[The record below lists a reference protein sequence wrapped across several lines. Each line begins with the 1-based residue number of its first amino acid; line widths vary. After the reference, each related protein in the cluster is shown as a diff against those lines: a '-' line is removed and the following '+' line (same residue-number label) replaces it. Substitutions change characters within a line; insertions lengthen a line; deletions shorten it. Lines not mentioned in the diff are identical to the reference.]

1 MRTIIID
8 DERPSLELL
17 KRIISKNENLEIVGE
32 FMDGQ
37 EALEQMDILL
47 PDVVFADIEMPY
59 LNGIDFAARIKEKDD
74 TQVVFVTAYEHY
86 ALEAFEVNA
95 VNYIMKPITME
106 SLNIT
111 VKRLLKYYKPPKNLW
126 EQRKKNKI
134 LSLGGLQIYG
144 EKEGELV
151 KWPTLKTKELFA
163 YFLCERDRELDKWQL
178 CDILWP
184 DAVPEKAIHS
194 LHSTMNRMKSAL
206 KAGGIKTTIQCNKGK
221 YFIDLQ
227 SLLWDAEEMII
238 YLNSN
243 QEITSKNILTFEKVL
258 NLYQGE
264 LFESEGY
271 IWAIEQSEKIKRN
284 YLEGRKK
291 LAEYYMVCK
300 NYYQAEKHFE
310 KIIKIEP
317 TNEDSVVRLMWL
329 YCLTGNKMQ
338 IIYCYKRLEEYLRK
352 ELHIDPKD
360 STKKFYREFLTNLQ
374 KL

>member
-59 LNGIDFAARIKEKDD
+59 LNGINFAAKIKEKED
-74 TQVVFVTAYEHY
+74 TQIVFVTAYEHY

-95 VNYIMKPITME
+95 VNYILKPITEE

-111 VKRLLKYYKPPKNLW
+111 VERLLKYYKPPKYLW
-126 EQRKKNKI
+126 EQRKQNKI
-134 LSLGGLQIYG
+134 LSLGIFQIYG
-144 EKEGELV
+144 EKEGELI

-163 YFLCERDRELDKWQL
+163 YFLCERERELDKWQL

-184 DAVPEKAIHS
+184 DALPEKAIHS
-194 LHSTMNRMKSAL
+194 LHSTINRMKSTL
-206 KAGGIKTTIQCNKGK
+206 KAAGIKATIQCNKGK

-227 SLLWDAEEMII
+227 SLLWDAEEMVI
-238 YLNSN
+238 YLERN
-243 QEITSKNILTFEKVL
+243 QDITTRNILTFEKIL
-258 NLYQGE
+258 DLYQGE

-271 IWAIEQSEKIKRN
+271 IWAIVRSEKIKRH

-310 KIIKIEP
+310 KIINIEP
-317 TNEDSVVRLMWL
+317 TNEDSVVRLMYL
-329 YCLTGNKMQ
+329 YFLTGNKVQ
-338 IIYCYKRLEEYLRK
+338 LIYCYKRLDEYLKK
-352 ELHIDPKD
+352 ELHIEPKE
-360 STKKFYREFLTNLQ
+360 STKKLYNEFLT